1 MTQTDNLVADY
12 LARVERAAAGLR
24 PDRREELLRDLR
36 EHIAIERAESSDD
49 SETHLRTVLERL
61 GDPEA
66 IAAAADTP
74 TGSIPAPG
82 FAAHGSPATGYPA
95 PGHAAARPAATR
107 KGNTWVWV
115 LAGSLALL
123 VLLLC
128 AVVALFLGRGDS
140 GPPPPAEAPR
150 PVETASVR

>member
-36 EHIAIERAESSDD
+36 EHIAVERAESGDD
-49 SETHLRTVLERL
+49 SETHVRTVLERL

-74 TGSIPAPG
+74 TGSIPVP
-82 FAAHGSPATGYPA
+82 GSPTPGHAAYGHA
-95 PGHAAARPAATR
+95 VHGHAAARPAPTR
-107 KGNTWVWV
+107 RGNTWVWV
-115 LAGSLALL
+115 LAGSLVVL
-123 VLLLC
+123 VLLVC
-128 AVVALFLGRGDS
+128 AGSALFLARSDS
-140 GPPPPAEAPR
+140 GPAPAEAPA
-150 PVETASVR
+150 PVQTTPFG